1 MTKIIF
7 NPSTLVLVI
16 AMLFSN
22 CATIVSKSSYP
33 VLVRTTPAGATVI
46 ITDKKG
52 RDIYKGTTPAHVT
65 LKAGAGYFSK
75 AEYTVKLSMNG
86 YEEKIVSINFNL
98 NGWYFGNLLI
108 GGWLGMLIV
117 DPISGAMWKI
127 KDPVVNETLLKTG
140 GLTGNTAELKIMDIK
155 DVAPEMKDQLV
166 RIK

>member
-1 MTKIIF
+1 MRKFMF
-7 NPSTLVLVI
+7 NPSALVLVI

-33 VLVRTTPAGATVI
+33 VLVRTTPAGATVV

-52 RDIYKGTTPAHVT
+52 REIYKGTSPAHVT

-75 AEYTVKLSMNG
+75 AEYSVKISMGG
-86 YEEKIVSINFNL
+86 YEEKIIPINFNL

-108 GGWLGMLIV
+108 GGWIGMLIV
-117 DPISGAMWKI
+117 DPLSGAMWKI
-127 KDPVVNETLLKTG
+127 KNPVVNESLSKLG
-140 GLTGNTAELKIMDIK
+140 AVTGNVPELKIMDIK
-155 DVAPEMKDQLV
+155 DVAPEMKEQLV